1 MAWFQP
7 CSLEPLYKFELLGI
21 LTSLAVYNGLTL
33 PVTFPLALYRKLLDL
48 PVTSLE
54 HIEDGWPVLAQGLR
68 QLQDWTGDDVEDVFF
83 LSYVFEVQA
92 PGRTISVD
100 LEKCGKDDDWDRAD
114 IPPNTTESES
124 QKASAPTT
132 TNLSPNTSTKGPAPK
147 KFPITSTSP
156 TSDTTTTYASPSS
169 SSSSSS
175 SEPSVVTSTNR
186 HQYISDY
193 IHFLTH
199 QSILPQYTAF
209 ARGFFTLLSPLAVQ
223 TLFTPKLLQ
232 QLVEGTQF
240 IDVTELEETAT
251 YQNCSPEEEFVQ
263 WFWLVVREFNDL
275 QVRQLLEFVTSSDR
289 VPVNGIGSINF
300 TIQKN
305 GDEDLVSILF
315 PPHFSLPPNSLSRPL
330 FPSFPAQETLY
341 RLENYFS
348 PSFFPSP
355 SFYLPE
361 QNNIKIL

>member
-21 LTSLAVYNGLTL
+21 LISLAVYNGLTL
-33 PVTFPLALYRKLLDL
+33 PLTFPLALYRKLLDL

-54 HIEDGWPVLAQGLR
+54 HIEDGWPVLARGLR
-68 QLQDWTGDDVEDVFF
+68 QLQDWTGDDVEDAFF

-100 LEKCGKDDDWDRAD
+100 LEKLDKDDDDWDRAPIAD
-114 IPPNTTESES
+114 IPPNTIEPEP
-124 QKASAPTT
+124 QKVSAPATT
-132 TNLSPNTSTKGPAPK
+132 KQSPNTSTKVLTPTEP
-147 KFPITSTSP
+147 PNTPPSP
-156 TSDTTTTYASPSS
+156 RTNP
-169 SSSSSS
+169 S
-175 SEPSVVTSTNR
+175 SEPSLVTSTNR

-209 ARGFFTLLSPLAVQ
+209 ARGFFTLISPPAVQ
-223 TLFTPKLLQ
+223 TLFTPTLLK
-232 QLVEGTQF
+232 QLVEGTQI
-240 IDVTELEETAT
+240 IDVTELEQTAT

-263 WFWLVVREFNDL
+263 WFWLVVREFDDL

-289 VPVNGIGSINF
+289 VPVNGVGSINF

-305 GDEDLVSILF
+305 GDEDLVRTLCSPPPPF
-315 PPHFSLPPNSLSRPL
+315 PHMSPL
-330 FPSFPAQETLY
+330 
-341 RLENYFS
+341 
-348 PSFFPSP
+348 SFFKLFRISLYA
-355 SFYLPE
+355 FIH
-361 QNNIKIL
+361 QKNRKKN

>member
-54 HIEDGWPVLAQGLR
+54 HIEDGWPVLARGLR
-68 QLQDWTGDDVEDVFF
+68 QLQDWTGDDVEDAFF

-92 PGRTISVD
+92 PDRTISVD
-100 LEKCGKDDDWDRAD
+100 LEELDRDGDWDRALTVD
-114 IPPNTTESES
+114 IPPKTTEPDS
-124 QKASAPTT
+124 QNSSAPAA
-132 TNLSPNTSTKGPAPK
+132 TNPSSNTGTKVPAPTK
-147 KFPITSTSP
+147 TPSTS
-156 TSDTTTTYASPSS
+156 SSPSPS
-169 SSSSSS
+169 LF
-175 SEPSVVTSTNR
+175 EPSMVTSTNR

-209 ARGFFTLLSPLAVQ
+209 ARGFFTLLPPLAVQ
-223 TLFTPKLLQ
+223 TLFTPTLLQ
-232 QLVEGTQF
+232 QLVEGIQT
-240 IDVTELEETAT
+240 IDVAELEQTAT

-263 WFWLVVREFNDL
+263 WFWLVVRDFDDL

-305 GDEDLVSILF
+305 GDEDLVRNLSPFCPPPSLFSIYSHSLYLF
-315 PPHFSLPPNSLSRPL
+315 IK
-330 FPSFPAQETLY
+330 
-341 RLENYFS
+341 
-348 PSFFPSP
+348 
-355 SFYLPE
+355 
-361 QNNIKIL
+361 QNNHQKMKRKRKKKN

>member
-33 PVTFPLALYRKLLDL
+33 PVTFPLALYRKLLDF

-54 HIEDGWPVLAQGLR
+54 HIEDGWPVLARGLR
-68 QLQDWTGDDVEDVFF
+68 QLQDWTSDDVEEVFF
-83 LSYVFEVQA
+83 LSYVIEVQA

-100 LEKCGKDDDWDRAD
+100 LENLDKDDDWDRAPTAD
-114 IPPNTTESES
+114 ILPNTNESES
-124 QKASAPTT
+124 QNVSAPTT
-132 TNLSPNTSTKGPAPK
+132 TDPSSNTSTKVLAPAK
-147 KFPITSTSP
+147 TSNTSP
-156 TSDTTTTYASPSS
+156 SHTTNP
-169 SSSSSS
+169 SS
-175 SEPSVVTSTNR
+175 SEPSLVTSANR

-209 ARGFFTLLSPLAVQ
+209 ARGFFTLLSPPAVQ
-223 TLFTPKLLQ
+223 TLFTPTLLK
-232 QLVEGTQF
+232 QLVEGTQT
-240 IDVTELEETAT
+240 IDVTELERTAT

-263 WFWLVVREFNDL
+263 WFWLVVREFEDL

-289 VPVNGIGSINF
+289 VPVNGVGSINF

-305 GDEDLVSILF
+305 GDEDLVCTFSPPPIPPSRLSFSI
-315 PPHFSLPPNSLSRPL
+315 S
-330 FPSFPAQETLY
+330 FPSLY
-341 RLENYFS
+341 TS
-348 PSFFPSP
+348 S
-355 SFYLPE
+355 
-361 QNNIKIL
+361 

>member
-33 PVTFPLALYRKLLDL
+33 PVTFPLALYRKLLDF

-54 HIEDGWPVLAQGLR
+54 HIEDGWPVLARGLR
-68 QLQDWTGDDVEDVFF
+68 QLQDWTGDDVEDVFS

-100 LEKCGKDDDWDRAD
+100 LEKLDKDDDWDRAPTAD
-114 IPPNTTESES
+114 IPPNTIEPES
-124 QKASAPTT
+124 QKVSAPTT
-132 TNLSPNTSTKGPAPK
+132 TNPSSNTSTQFLAPTK
-147 KFPITSTSP
+147 PPNTPPSP
-156 TSDTTTTYASPSS
+156 TTNL
-169 SSSSSS
+169 
-175 SEPSVVTSTNR
+175 SEPSLVTSTNR
-186 HQYISDY
+186 HQYIYDY

-199 QSILPQYTAF
+199 QSILPQYNAF

-223 TLFTPKLLQ
+223 TLFTPTLLK
-232 QLVEGTQF
+232 QLVEGTQT
-240 IDVTELEETAT
+240 IDVTELEQTAT

-263 WFWLVVREFNDL
+263 WFWLVVREFDDL

-289 VPVNGIGSINF
+289 VPVNGVGSINF

-305 GDEDLVSILF
+305 GDEDLVSTVL
-315 PPHFSLPPNSLSRPL
+315 LPPFPICPASLSR
-330 FPSFPAQETLY
+330 S
-341 RLENYFS
+341 S
-348 PSFFPSP
+348 PSLYTS
-355 SFYLPE
+355 S
-361 QNNIKIL
+361 

>member
-33 PVTFPLALYRKLLDL
+33 PVTFPLALYRKLLDF

-54 HIEDGWPVLAQGLR
+54 HIEDGWPVLARGLR

-92 PGRTISVD
+92 PGRTITVD
-100 LEKCGKDDDWDRAD
+100 LEKLDKDDDWDRAPTAD
-114 IPPNTTESES
+114 KTPSTIRPEL
-124 QKASAPTT
+124 QKVSAPST
-132 TNLSPNTSTKGPAPK
+132 TNPSSNISTKVLTPTELPNTSP
-147 KFPITSTSP
+147 SP
-156 TSDTTTTYASPSS
+156 TTNP
-169 SSSSSS
+169 S
-175 SEPSVVTSTNR
+175 SEPSPVTSTNR

-209 ARGFFTLLSPLAVQ
+209 ARGFFTLLSPPAVQ
-223 TLFTPKLLQ
+223 TLFTPALLK
-232 QLVEGTQF
+232 QLVEGTQT
-240 IDVTELEETAT
+240 IDVTELEHTAT

-263 WFWLVVREFNDL
+263 WFWLVVREFDDS

-289 VPVNGIGSINF
+289 VPVNGVGSINF

-305 GDEDLVSILF
+305 GDEDLVSTFL
-315 PPHFSLPPNSLSRPL
+315 LPPSLLHMSSLS
-330 FPSFPAQETLY
+330 
-341 RLENYFS
+341 FS
-348 PSFFPSP
+348 TFFFPSLLVIRLHKQKQTNEKRLI
-355 SFYLPE
+355 FF
-361 QNNIKIL
+361 